1 MWRFRARLMPHLLQT
16 YSLVLFSILDHRSAC
31 PLLSAPR
38 VHNAPRKF
46 QSSPLA
52 FTSERISPFSSLCF
66 VPRAVFSIPY
76 FSSPMRGGYPPLC
89 DVSFAAGSS
98 TWLSFSVPA
107 VFFRSVFFLYSLYLI
122 TIVFCLSSDP
132 QSPTVPSFFCWRA
145 MIQTR
150 VTPLSV
156 RCLVDVVNVP
166 SIPFSLSFLTQ
177 PCLWL
182 LTVIL
187 LFRSLSRFYQ
197 FHDSPRLCE
206 VDTRRSVMIRSPL
219 DPPHGYLFL
228 TSFIPTSFLPSK
240 LIFSILVSLLYLFLD
255 SSSVVNPLP
264 PFYFQALPWRETM
277 T

>member
-1 MWRFRARLMPHLLQT
+1 
-16 YSLVLFSILDHRSAC
+16 
-31 PLLSAPR
+31 
-38 VHNAPRKF
+38 
-46 QSSPLA
+46 
-52 FTSERISPFSSLCF
+52 
-66 VPRAVFSIPY
+66 
-76 FSSPMRGGYPPLC
+76 MRGGYPPLC

-122 TIVFCLSSDP
+122 TIVLCLSSDP

-187 LFRSLSRFYQ
+187 LFRSLSRFYK
-197 FHDSPRLCE
+197 FHDYPRLCE

-219 DPPHGYLFL
+219 DPPHGCLFL
-228 TSFIPTSFLPSK
+228 FRRLLFLHH
-240 LIFSILVSLLYLFLD
+240 FSRLSSPIDSSLLFLLACHDTD
-255 SSSVVNPLP
+255 SCEKIFLHVVYRPLRISR
-264 PFYFQALPWRETM
+264 FA
-277 T
+277 

>member
-1 MWRFRARLMPHLLQT
+1 
-16 YSLVLFSILDHRSAC
+16 
-31 PLLSAPR
+31 
-38 VHNAPRKF
+38 
-46 QSSPLA
+46 
-52 FTSERISPFSSLCF
+52 
-66 VPRAVFSIPY
+66 
-76 FSSPMRGGYPPLC
+76 MRGGYPPLC

-122 TIVFCLSSDP
+122 TIVLCLSSDP

-228 TSFIPTSFLPSK
+228 FHDVFYSYIISPVCPRPAVSDS
-240 LIFSILVSLLYLFLD
+240 SLLFLLACHDTD
-255 SSSVVNPLP
+255 SCEKIFLRVVYRPLRISR
-264 PFYFQALPWRETM
+264 FA
-277 T
+277 